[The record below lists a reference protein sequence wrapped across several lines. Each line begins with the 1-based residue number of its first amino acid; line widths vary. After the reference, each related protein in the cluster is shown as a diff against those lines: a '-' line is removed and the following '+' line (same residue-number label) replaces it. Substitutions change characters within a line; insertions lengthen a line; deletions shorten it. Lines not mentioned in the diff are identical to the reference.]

1 MRHVVAP
8 DGSDEC
14 GVLRAVQQA
23 ADGLSCSTTG
33 EPCGTKAEDGE
44 GGAVYGSGSDGRG
57 CSMSA
62 AMMIV
67 PMIWATAAVEPELL
81 IEVDVEQAV
90 AAPMLPEAEEEES
103 AAAVAPEMAFYR
115 KYTEGMLRR
124 YLRMAMEA
132 GKTPS
137 LLGKEMFRGRVTSYK
152 MTGFDD
158 AVIFVHDVEKCIGTL
173 GLEQQELIER
183 IALQEYTH
191 DEVAE
196 MQDLPRRTILRR
208 YEDAVDNLTA
218 VFLRVKLLE
227 PMSAAQE
234 AGSVR

>member
-1 MRHVVAP
+1 
-8 DGSDEC
+8 
-14 GVLRAVQQA
+14 
-23 ADGLSCSTTG
+23 
-33 EPCGTKAEDGE
+33 
-44 GGAVYGSGSDGRG
+44 
-57 CSMSA
+57 MSA
-62 AMMIV
+62 ALVIL
-67 PMIWATAAVEPELL
+67 PMVWATAAEEPEMVV
-81 IEVDVEQAV
+81 EVELTEAV
-90 AAPMLPEAEEEES
+90 AAPAVMEGEEES
-103 AAAVAPEMAFYR
+103 AAAVALEMAFYR

-137 LLGKEMFRGRVTSYK
+137 LLGKEMFRGKVTSGK
-152 MTGFDD
+152 VTRFDD
-158 AVIFVHDVEKCIGTL
+158 AVIFVHDVEKCIGKL
-173 GLEQQELIER
+173 SLAQQELIER

-208 YEDAVDNLTA
+208 YEDAVDNLTG

>member
-14 GVLRAVQQA
+14 GVLRAMQQA
-23 ADGLSCSTTG
+23 TEGLPCSSTG
-33 EPCGTKAEDGE
+33 KPCGEEAEDGE
-44 GGAVYGSGSDGRG
+44 GGAVYGSGGGRRR
-57 CSMSA
+57 CTMSA
-62 AMMIV
+62 ALVIL
-67 PMIWATAAVEPELL
+67 PMVWATAAEEPEMVV
-81 IEVDVEQAV
+81 EVELTEAV
-90 AAPMLPEAEEEES
+90 AAPAVMEGEEES

-137 LLGKEMFRGRVTSYK
+137 LLGKEMFRGKVTSGK
-152 MTGFDD
+152 VTRFDD
-158 AVIFVHDVEKCIGTL
+158 AVIFVHDVEKCIGKL
-173 GLEQQELIER
+173 SLAQQELIER

-208 YEDAVDNLTA
+208 YEDAVDNLTG

>member
-1 MRHVVAP
+1 
-8 DGSDEC
+8 
-14 GVLRAVQQA
+14 
-23 ADGLSCSTTG
+23 
-33 EPCGTKAEDGE
+33 
-44 GGAVYGSGSDGRG
+44 
-57 CSMSA
+57 MSA